1 MTDSSS
7 EVDMVIS
14 EKAMKNMMSGDG
26 PSGKSPVMTHLIRIG
41 TFQMEVAPNEDIDVR
56 AFFNETLDK
65 LIEAYGD
72 KLLEI
77 DVKGLPTQPSNNMHG

>member
-14 EKAMKNMMSGDG
+14 EKAMHDIMASKQDTSKGQ
-26 PSGKSPVMTHLIRIG
+26 VMTHLMRIG
-41 TFQMEVAPNEDIDVR
+41 TFQVEIAPEEDIDVR

-65 LIEAYGD
+65 LITAYGD

-77 DVKGLPTQPSNNMHG
+77 DVKGIPMQSSNMHG

>member
-14 EKAMKNMMSGDG
+14 EKAMHDIMAAKQDTNKGQ
-26 PSGKSPVMTHLIRIG
+26 VMTHLMRIG
-41 TFQMEVAPNEDIDVR
+41 TFQVEIAPEEDIDVR

-65 LIEAYGD
+65 LITAYGD

-77 DVKGLPTQPSNNMHG
+77 DVKGISMQSSNMHG

>member
-7 EVDMVIS
+7 DIDMVIS
-14 EKAMKNMMSGDG
+14 EKAMKNMMAGDA
-26 PSGKSPVMTHLIRIG
+26 GKSSVMTHLLRIG

-72 KLLEI
+72 KLLDI
-77 DVKGLPTQPSNNMHG
+77 DVKGLPLQPSSMHG

>member
-7 EVDMVIS
+7 EPDMG
-14 EKAMKNMMSGDG
+14 EMAGQLMMAKMDAN
-26 PSGKSPVMTHLIRIG
+26 KMTHLLRIG
-41 TFQMEVAPNEDIDVR
+41 TFQLEVAPNEDIDVR

-65 LIEAYGD
+65 LISAYGE

-77 DVKGLPTQPSNNMHG
+77 DIKTASVHGNMHG

>member
-14 EKAMKNMMSGDG
+14 EKAMKNMMSGEG
-26 PSGKSPVMTHLIRIG
+26 PSSKSPAMTHLLRIG

-65 LIEAYGD
+65 LISAYGD
-72 KLLEI
+72 RLLEI
-77 DVKGLPTQPSNNMHG
+77 DVKGLPVQPPSMHG